1 MERKKTVSL
10 CMIVKNEERYLE
22 KCLKSVKGLV
32 DEMIIVDT
40 GSTDRT
46 VEIAGK
52 MDAIIKH
59 YKWDNSF
66 SNARNFSLQHASK
79 DWILLMDGDD
89 EFNKE
94 HYDKFIRLVNTSVK
108 DGHFF
113 KTLSF
118 TGEKP
123 GKDIVSNLN
132 LRLLKNNKKYRF
144 AGAIHEQLTRV
155 NGKLDYNDFSSE
167 DIEIFHYGYLSNV
180 AVEKNKRER
189 NISIIEEELKKDPY
203 NRFHLFNLGNE
214 YFALGDQRKALEL
227 FDRVYGNLNFNA
239 GYSSKLVIRRIMCFD
254 ELREYSNA
262 LKAIEEG
269 LKAYP
274 QFTDLEL
281 IRGHIYFKN
290 KQYISAIESFK
301 KCIELGPTPIQLEF
315 LDGCGTYRPYQ
326 ALGEVYLQIED
337 YQKAFECFENV
348 LRINPSLQSSVYR
361 IGKILNILY
370 ENKRYV
376 SYRLSQYFN
385 LEYVPNLLL
394 IAGVLISEGLYDIA
408 MGYLEK
414 ARDLDKNNSQVN
426 FLLGTNLFY
435 QKKGV
440 EAVKIFTELPEKS
453 SEYQESLKYI
463 FISSLTNDLNHIQAV
478 INRIK
483 QSSED
488 FLYRIYLQLY
498 NVFLGK
504 EEVILLE
511 EDDHDKILKTTLEI
525 VAELLKIQEF
535 DTFEKLLNVLNV
547 INSNK
552 VLLELGKL
560 YYNYGFKQMAVN
572 EILRSIKELSAID
585 PAGVEILYKEIR

>member
-1 MERKKTVSL
+1 
-10 CMIVKNEERYLE
+10 MIVKNEEKYLE
-22 KCLKSVKGLV
+22 RCLKSVKELV

-46 VEIAGK
+46 VEIAKK
-52 MDAIIKH
+52 MGATVK
-59 YKWDNSF
+59 YYQWDNNF
-66 SNARNFSLQHASK
+66 SNARNFSLQYASK
-79 DWILLMDGDD
+79 EWVLLMDGDD

-94 HYDKFIRLVNTSVK
+94 HYDKFIQLVNTSTK

-113 KTLSF
+113 KTLSYA
-118 TGEKP
+118 GERP

-132 LRLLKNNKKYRF
+132 LRLLRNNKKYQF
-144 AGAIHEQLTRV
+144 VGAIHEQLTCV
-155 NGKLDYNDFSSE
+155 NGKMDYNYFSTE
-167 DIEIFHYGYLSNV
+167 DIEIFHYGYLNDV
-180 AVEKNKRER
+180 AAEKNKRER
-189 NISIIEEELKKDPY
+189 NISIIEEELKKDPH

-227 FDRVYGNLNFNA
+227 FDKVYRNLDFNA

-254 ELREYSNA
+254 ELREYREA
-262 LKAIEEG
+262 LRAIEEG

-274 QFTDLEL
+274 GFTDLEL
-281 IRGHIYFKN
+281 IRGHIYLKN
-290 KQYISAIESFK
+290 RQYTLAMDSFK
-301 KCIELGPTPIQLEF
+301 KCIELGPAPIQLEF

-326 ALGEVYLQIED
+326 ALGEIYFQMED

-348 LRINPSLQSSVYR
+348 LRINPYLQSPVYR

-376 SYRLSQYFN
+376 SFRLSQYFN

-394 IAGVLISEGLYDIA
+394 VAGVLISEGLYDIA

-414 ARDLDKNNSQVN
+414 AREMDKSDSQVN
-426 FLLGTNLFY
+426 FLIGINLFY
-435 QKKGV
+435 QKKSA
-440 EAVKIFTELPEKS
+440 EAVKMFIKLPEKS
-453 SEYQESLKYI
+453 SEYRESLKYI
-463 FISSLTNDLNHIQAV
+463 FMYSLMHDLNNIETV
-478 INRIK
+478 LNKIK
-483 QSSED
+483 QSSDD

-498 NVFLGK
+498 NVFSGK

-511 EDDHDKILKTTLEI
+511 EDDHDKILQITLAI
-525 VAELLKIQEF
+525 LAELLKIQEF
-535 DTFEKLLNVLNV
+535 DLFEKLLNVLNF

-560 YYNYGFKQMAVN
+560 YYNNGFKQMAVN
-572 EILRSIKELSAID
+572 EILRSIKELNAID
-585 PAGVEILYKEIR
+585 PAGVEILYKEI

>member
-1 MERKKTVSL
+1 
-10 CMIVKNEERYLE
+10 
-22 KCLKSVKGLV
+22 
-32 DEMIIVDT
+32 
-40 GSTDRT
+40 
-46 VEIAGK
+46 
-52 MDAIIKH
+52 
-59 YKWDNSF
+59 
-66 SNARNFSLQHASK
+66 
-79 DWILLMDGDD
+79 MDGDD